1 MNVYYEYL
9 LYNKMQN
16 SNKILFLTDP
26 NNVSL
31 FVQQDFANEW
41 TTITGAAMNFHK

>member
-16 SNKILFLTDP
+16 SNKILFLIDP

-31 FVQQDFANEW
+31 SVQQDSANEW
-41 TTITGAAMNFHK
+41 TTIIGAATNFHK

>member
-16 SNKILFLTDP
+16 SNKILFLIDP

-31 FVQQDFANEW
+31 SVQQDSANE
-41 TTITGAAMNFHK
+41 